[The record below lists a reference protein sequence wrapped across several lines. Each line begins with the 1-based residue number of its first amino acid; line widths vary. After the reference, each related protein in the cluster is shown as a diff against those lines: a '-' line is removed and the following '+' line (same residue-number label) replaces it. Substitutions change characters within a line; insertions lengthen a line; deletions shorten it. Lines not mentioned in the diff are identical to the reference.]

1 VCALEVGEPAPFTLH
16 LEAVADCGVNTG
28 AVTEER
34 ELHTRRAMVSR
45 RKFFTYAGGAVLIGC
60 GKAGAKSEP
69 SPAVGQRALS
79 QDPIPRRALG
89 QTGAQVSVLGLGGS
103 HLGGMKDESEARR
116 IIDAAIDAGINFFDN
131 AWEYHDGRS
140 EEVVGRAIQGKRD
153 KLFLMTKVCTHGR
166 GADVAMLQLE
176 QSLTRLQTD
185 HLDLWQVHECV
196 YDNDPERHYAQG
208 GVLEALTRAK
218 ADGKVR
224 FVGFTGHKH
233 PRIHLGMLEKGFP
246 FDTAQMP
253 LNCFDAGFA
262 SFEQRV
268 VPELVR
274 RGMGVLGMK
283 SLGGHGKAVLAGV
296 VRAEEALRYAMSVP
310 GVSVTISGID
320 GMGVLEQNLA
330 VARGFRP
337 MSEEERQALRDRVR
351 PLAADGHFELYKTTT
366 FFDGKV
372 GRDQH
377 DYPPHEDLP
386 L

>member
-1 VCALEVGEPAPFTLH
+1 
-16 LEAVADCGVNTG
+16 
-28 AVTEER
+28 
-34 ELHTRRAMVSR
+34 MVSR
-45 RKFFTYAGGAVLIGC
+45 RKFFTYAGGAVLVGC

-69 SPAVGQRALS
+69 SPAVGPRALS

-89 QTGAQVSVLGLGGS
+89 KTGAQVSVLGLGGS
-103 HLGGMKDESEARR
+103 HLGGMKDETEARR
-116 IIDAAIDAGINFFDN
+116 VIDAAIDAGINFFDN

-176 QSLTRLQTD
+176 QSLVRLQTD
-185 HLDLWQVHECV
+185 HFDLWQVHECV
-196 YDNDPERHYAQG
+196 YDNDPERHYARG

-233 PRIHLGMLEKGFP
+233 PRIHLDMLEKGFP

-253 LNCFDAGFA
+253 LNCFDASFA

-283 SLGGHGKAVLAGV
+283 SLGGNGKPVLAGV

-310 GVSVTISGID
+310 GVSVTVSGID
-320 GMGVLEQNLA
+320 GMAVLEQNLA

-372 GRDQH
+372 GREQH
-377 DYPPHEDLP
+377 DYPPHEELP

>member
-1 VCALEVGEPAPFTLH
+1 
-16 LEAVADCGVNTG
+16 
-28 AVTEER
+28 
-34 ELHTRRAMVSR
+34 MVSR

-131 AWEYHDGRS
+131 ACEYHDGRS